1 MVRLH
6 FLMYSI
12 FLTFDVIAFIMAP
25 KITIRAKQGWV
36 VIINIVETYAAW
48 GPRIIA
54 GLDDDLIN

>member
-1 MVRLH
+1 
-6 FLMYSI
+6 MYSI